1 MVIVDVVNNSY
12 FFNEFS
18 TGKFVRMFCNGI
30 SLNIITK
37 LVGEEEEEEKHFF
50 FEQFLVTFVKTQIS
64 KKINSDFRR
73 FFNTGIK
80 IERCMTSL
88 CEFFSLIGISNNT
101 G

>member
-1 MVIVDVVNNSY
+1 MMTY
-12 FFNEFS
+12 
-18 TGKFVRMFCNGI
+18 I

-37 LVGEEEEEEKHFF
+37 LVGEEEEEEEEEKHFF